1 MILVCKA
8 FSKLRALARRRFRRL
23 QHRGGRWRFR
33 QLLLSLGG
41 MVRCTVGYKGET
53 RAARNGFRQWH
64 ALPAALVSPCP
75 LFASAHHSVNE
86 AGGTSNEQVKF
97 ILYAHSAF
105 LSPRTRGDETFCE
118 NVRKIRTAVDFCIFA
133 D

>member
-1 MILVCKA
+1 MWFRV
-8 FSKLRALARRRFRRL
+8 LA
-23 QHRGGRWRFR
+23 GRRFR
-33 QLLLSLGG
+33 QLLSSLGG
-41 MVRCTVGYKGET
+41 MVRCAVGVTGKQGRRETVSG
-53 RAARNGFRQWH
+53 NG
-64 ALPAALVSPCP
+64 ASLPAALVSPCP

-105 LSPRTRGDETFCE
+105 LSPRTRGNETFCE